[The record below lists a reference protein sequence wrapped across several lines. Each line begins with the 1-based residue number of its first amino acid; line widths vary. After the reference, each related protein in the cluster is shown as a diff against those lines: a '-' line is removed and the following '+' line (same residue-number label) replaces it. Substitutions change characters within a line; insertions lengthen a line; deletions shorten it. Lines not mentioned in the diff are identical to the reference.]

1 MTIVAQQDIVI
12 HASVVVVI
20 VGQNNHV
27 SIVTGGHTTST
38 VNRYQR
44 KKKMKMRIEGYNPQF
59 DFKADLSYGHEG
71 EQNLIDFFHAF
82 NNGAV
87 EVKADRYRNGRM
99 AVETEQRP
107 KGGDWKPSGI
117 NVTKAQW
124 WAYRFAPDSYVLIS
138 VARLKNF
145 LRTNYSWLEKRDF
158 ASGSDNPARGF
169 LLQPSHVLEL
179 QTNEDYD

>member
-1 MTIVAQQDIVI
+1 ME
-12 HASVVVVI
+12 
-20 VGQNNHV
+20 VG
-27 SIVTGGHTTST
+27 
-38 VNRYQR
+38 
-44 KKKMKMRIEGYNPQF
+44 GYNPQF
-59 DFKADLSYGHEG
+59 DFKTDLAYGHEG
-71 EQNLIDFFHAF
+71 EQNLIDFFNAF

-107 KGGDWKPSGI
+107 RGGEWKPSGI

-145 LRTNYSWLEKRDF
+145 LRINYSWLEKRDF

-169 LLQPSHVLEL
+169 LLLPSHVHEL